1 MMPPDFSPADL
12 AAITLFLTAW
22 CGYTLVMDHLAWGLW
37 GVNQHLKL
45 LRDEWMKRMLDRE
58 NRIMDTALVG
68 HTIHSVTFFASTS
81 MLVLAGL
88 VGLLGAV
95 DAAHGMLSQFSF
107 ASPVSREF
115 FELKIL
121 LLFGIF
127 IFGFMKF
134 TWAIRQYNYCCA
146 MIGSAPMPP
155 LDPADRDA
163 YAEEVGDILS
173 LAGRQLQRRP
183 ARLLLRAGGPGL
195 VHRSLCVQFRDPV
208 GGHDPDPPPVR
219 LPHLPRNAPS
229 RGKAARAA
237 EKLSRPDRLHA
248 VSPRRRPDGLRRARR
263 RLLPAGLVI
272 PEARYFL
279 KNASAPLR

>member
-1 MMPPDFSPADL
+1 MMPPDFSTADL

-88 VGLLGAV
+88 VGLLGSV

-146 MIGSAPMPP
+146 MMGSAPMPP
-155 LDPADRDA
+155 LDPAERDA

-173 LAGRQLQRRP
+173 LAG
-183 ARLLLRAGGPGL
+183 ASFNGGLRAYYFALAALAWFIGPYVFSFATL
-195 VHRSLCVQFRDPV
+195 WVVTILIRRQFLSRTFRAMHR
-208 GGHDPDPPPVR
+208 H
-219 LPHLPRNAPS
+219 
-229 RGKAARAA
+229 A
-237 EKLSRPDRLHA
+237 EKLQERQKS
-248 VSPRRRPDGLRRARR
+248 
-263 RLLPAGLVI
+263 
-272 PEARYFL
+272 
-279 KNASAPLR
+279 

>member
-1 MMPPDFSPADL
+1 MPPDVSTADL

-88 VGLLGAV
+88 VGLLGSV
-95 DAAHGMLSQFSF
+95 DAAHGMLSQLSF

-146 MIGSAPMPP
+146 MMGSAPMPP

-173 LAGRQLQRRP
+173 LAG
-183 ARLLLRAGGPGL
+183 ASFNGGLRAYYFALAALAWFIGPYVFSFATL
-195 VHRSLCVQFRDPV
+195 WVVTILIRRQFVSRTFRAMHR
-208 GGHDPDPPPVR
+208 H
-219 LPHLPRNAPS
+219 
-229 RGKAARAA
+229 A
-237 EKLSRPDRLHA
+237 EKLQERQES
-248 VSPRRRPDGLRRARR
+248 
-263 RLLPAGLVI
+263 
-272 PEARYFL
+272 
-279 KNASAPLR
+279 

>member
-88 VGLLGAV
+88 VGLLGSV
-95 DAAHGMLSQFSF
+95 DAAHGMLSQLSF

-146 MIGSAPMPP
+146 MMGSAPMPP
-155 LDPADRDA
+155 LDPAERDA
-163 YAEEVGDILS
+163 YAEETADVLS
-173 LAGRQLQRRP
+173 LAG
-183 ARLLLRAGGPGL
+183 ASFNGGLRAYYFAL
-195 VHRSLCVQFRDPV
+195 
-208 GGHDPDPPPVR
+208 
-219 LPHLPRNAPS
+219 
-229 RGKAARAA
+229 AA
-237 EKLSRPDRLHA
+237 LTWF
-248 VSPRRRPDGLRRARR
+248 VSPYAFIAASVWVVMILVRRQFISRTYRALHRQSERLR
-263 RLLPAGLVI
+263 G
-272 PEARYFL
+272 
-279 KNASAPLR
+279 